1 MFRIKSTSSIRST
14 ATDSAVVYKRNKKNQ
29 NRKVFE
35 ELLKDVESGYV
46 KCFVIEAAHEKRTDK
61 YGNC

>member
-1 MFRIKSTSSIRST
+1 VEFVKEI
-14 ATDSAVVYKRNKKNQ
+14 KKNQ

-46 KCFVIEAAHEKRTDK
+46 KRFVIEAAHEKRTDK